1 MSIINL
7 LPEDYVKRRSQARAN
22 RLCLALFAAVMAGVV
37 GAAVVS
43 ERSVGNTQAVA
54 KRVDAAYADAAKM
67 IEQLRELETR
77 KAAML
82 HKAELTASLLERVPR
97 STLLAIV
104 TTALPSGASLT
115 QINLFPQNV
124 VTRSEPARKEAGAVD
139 SKFAKVQQQR
149 APTESVT
156 VMMME
161 ATGLAGTDVE
171 VARFITNLVR
181 CPLMKSV
188 DLVYS
193 QEKVLQDTPVRE
205 FQVKIELKPNVD
217 VIDVLRSA
225 ERQGDEDAVKPL
237 AAAQEQGART

>member
-7 LPEDYVKRRSQARAN
+7 LPEDYVKRRSQNRAN
-22 RLCLALFAAVMAGVV
+22 KLCLILFAAVMAAVI
-37 GAAVVS
+37 AAVIVS
-43 ERSVGNTQAVA
+43 DQSTRHTQAVA
-54 KRVDAAYADAAKM
+54 RRVDAAYADAAKM
-67 IEQLRELETR
+67 IEQLRELENR
-77 KAAML
+77 KQAMQ

-104 TTALPSGASLT
+104 AGALPRGASLT
-115 QINLFPQNV
+115 QFNLFPMNV
-124 VTRSEPARKEAGAVD
+124 VTRAEPANKNASATD

-149 APTESVT
+149 EASESVT
-156 VMMME
+156 VVMME
-161 ATGLAGTDVE
+161 VTGLAGTDVE

-193 QEKVLQDTPVRE
+193 QEKVLQDTPIRE

-217 VIDVLRSA
+217 VIDVLRAA
-225 ERQGDEDAVKPL
+225 ERNGSEDAAKPL
-237 AAAQEQGART
+237 AAVQEQGART

>member
-7 LPEDYVKRRSQARAN
+7 LPEDYVKRRSQRRAN
-22 RLCLALFAAVMAGVV
+22 KLCLVLFAAVMVGVG
-37 GAAVVS
+37 GAAAVS
-43 ERSVGNTQAVA
+43 ERSTRNTLAVA

-77 KAAML
+77 KQAML

-104 TTALPSGASLT
+104 ASALPRGASLT
-115 QINLFPQNV
+115 QLSLFPQNL
-124 VTRSEPARKEAGAVD
+124 VTRTEPANKEVQAAD
-139 SKFAKVQQQR
+139 SKFAKIQQQR

-156 VMMME
+156 IMVIE

-171 VARFITNLVR
+171 VARFIANLVR

-193 QEKVLQDTPVRE
+193 QQKLVGTVPVRE
-205 FQVKIELKPNVD
+205 FQVKMELKPNVD
-217 VIDVLRSA
+217 VIDALRSA
-225 ERQGDEDAVKPL
+225 RGRAPLQPL
-237 AAAQEQGART
+237 AKAQQEAAKS